1 MKDINKMKPKTS
13 LLIKHENQYTTIE
26 KKQARIIANHI
37 KKRFKKD
44 NPPCPDLQPTPMKI
58 PFSAEELSIVINQLK
73 NKEGAERDGII
84 TSKTWKTKRTS
95 RKYTTNYPA
104 INASKDISNVSQ
116 EKIIPKNR

>member
-13 LLIKHENQYTTIE
+13 LLIKHESQYTTIE

-37 KKRFKKD
+37 K
-44 NPPCPDLQPTPMKI
+44 PTPMKI
-58 PFSAEELSIVINQLK
+58 PFSTEDISIVINQLK

-95 RKYTTNYPA
+95 RKFTTNYPA